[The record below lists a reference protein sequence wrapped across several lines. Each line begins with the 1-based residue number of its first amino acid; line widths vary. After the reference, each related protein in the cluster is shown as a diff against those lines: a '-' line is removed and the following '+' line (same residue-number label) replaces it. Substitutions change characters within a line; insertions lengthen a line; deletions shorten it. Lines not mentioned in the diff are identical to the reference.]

1 MNTNPQLDQS
11 QLDLHPDA
19 ESLSA
24 FAEHQLPEHQRQ
36 PILAHL
42 ASCAQCRQILFLAQ
56 DAKEPEQPANPGP
69 VLHFSAKKPATN
81 WRYTWGAL
89 AACTA
94 LATISVLLYPRYR
107 TAVPEQA
114 KVITPLQTPA
124 GSIAAPPTEEKKPRS
139 EPSAT
144 IPQLHR
150 AEKPAP
156 KSEMNLDAAV
166 APSAPA
172 KPAVQQPAAQQQASA
187 GSSTTLMNITLKP
200 AQTSQTVEV
209 QAANQALT
217 QSESQTVNVAANSA
231 QIQPE
236 TPPLAVTMDAQQLQ
250 PNDQI
255 KLQSRNVQPSGARHP
270 APTSTAVSG
279 GTGNGL
285 TPGAGGSIHAGAAG
299 GSGASAAAAAK
310 SPAAFAKMAPP
321 AITCWPSTPP
331 ARCSS
336 AKTPALSGNLY
347 RPNGQAAPSSFFR
360 RKPPRIKPEDWPLWA
375 EQPQTNP
382 RQPPHR
388 LPRLSHPRSSKSS
401 TIRVSTGPA
410 ATAAAGRQNS
420 FPAATLS
427 LNQPHLQRRAK
438 CVSAVNPLSG
448 WEKTS

>member
-310 SPAAFAKMAPP
+310 SPAAFAKMAPRPLTVTPEDETAAHNALGKVLPTGLP
-321 AITCWPSTPP
+321 AIASASASHHLLAIDSAGALFLSEDAGAVWEPV
-331 ARCSS
+331 SS
-336 AKTPALSGNLY
+336 QWTGRAVLVLS
-347 RPNGQAAPSSFFR
+347 PQAAPDQTR
-360 RKPPRIKPEDWPLWA
+360 GLAIMGRATAD
-375 EQPQTNP
+375 QPA
-382 RQPPHR
+382 
-388 LPRLSHPRSSKSS
+388 
-401 TIRVSTGPA
+401 PA
-410 ATAAAGRQNS
+410 AAPAPAPVPPALFEIVNDQGIHWTSSDGRS
-420 FPAATLS
+420 
-427 LNQPHLQRRAK
+427 
-438 CVSAVNPLSG
+438 
-448 WEKTS
+448 WKTK